1 MKRSAI
7 LFALVAL
14 AVIASKILVEDISG
28 VDLERAVNSWLSNAG
43 TGGALLIVL
52 LLAADVFL
60 PVPSSLVMV
69 ISGAAFGVMWGS
81 ALALVGSVA
90 GEWLGFEIVR
100 RFGRAASSRLV
111 GDDELARVNRFFE
124 RHGAAAIVVTRPLPI
139 VMETMSIVAGL
150 SRMTRSSFLLAS
162 LAGTAPIVVVYAYA
176 GAVSRQVGSLLPAV
190 IVLIGVAGLGFVV
203 YRARFT
209 PVPSSGASPGLP
221 QADQTP

>member
-1 MKRSAI
+1 MKRSAL
-7 LFALVAL
+7 LFSLVAL
-14 AVIASKILVEDISG
+14 AVIASKVLIEDLAG
-28 VDLERAVNSWLSNAG
+28 VDLESAVNTWMANAG
-43 TGGALLIVL
+43 TGSALLIVL

-69 ISGAAFGVMWGS
+69 ISGAAFGVPWGS

-111 GDDELARVNRFFE
+111 GDDELVRLNRFFE
-124 RHGAAAIVVTRPLPI
+124 RHGAASIVVTRPLPI
-139 VMETMSIVAGL
+139 IMETMSIVAGL

-162 LAGTAPIVVVYAYA
+162 VAGTAPIVVVYAYA

-190 IVLIGVAGLGFVV
+190 VILIGVAGLAFVT

-209 PVPSSGASPGLP
+209 PVPSSEASLGSPR
-221 QADQTP
+221 ADRTP